1 MTNKIK
7 NIVSIFVIGM
17 ILQSCGEEMGG
28 VECIRFDVEDFK
40 ENWDDS
46 EKITVDGVDDV
57 VIYKYKGEKFTG
69 NICYDFGSIDN
80 DGFSRDNHRKFGKS
94 LEEIERAIKYCSK
107 KYPMVGADVYKA
119 FQSRIS
125 YENGLKN
132 GLEIGWAEYSD
143 NRIDTAY
150 VINWKNGYVDGKC
163 IWYAY
168 NDDFDYDET
177 YNPNPCDTCKAF
189 SSVINYKKGEKHGQF
204 LHFDFFTKSSSLS
217 KKKSNNDKNV
227 NFVEQKGTYKNGKI
241 NGSIKF
247 YETKSD
253 DDKYVVYLKSDNIY
267 YKGQEIASKK
277 YSNNEEISLAYSK
290 ALTINLDSPLEDSIF
305 YYSSNSYE
313 DVPFDTVI
321 NGEKYSFGSNIYNY
335 WEMQPQGCGSGIA
348 DTWTQTRKNGDYVCE
363 QDSNINLKSPILD
376 GWGDLVFIDKE

>member
-1 MTNKIK
+1 MTKKIK
-7 NIVSIFVIGM
+7 NIVSLFVIGM

-28 VECIRFDVEDFK
+28 VECIIFDVEDFK

-46 EKITVDGVDDV
+46 EITTVDGVDDV

-80 DGFSRDNHRKFGKS
+80 TGFSNDDHRKFGKS
-94 LEEIERAIKYCSK
+94 LKDIERAIKYCSK

-132 GLEIGWAEYSD
+132 GLEIGWAKYSD

-150 VINWKNGYVDGKC
+150 VINWKHGYVDGKC
-163 IWYAY
+163 FWYAY
-168 NDDFDYDET
+168 NSDFDYDET

-217 KKKSNNDKNV
+217 KKKSNNDQNI

-247 YETKSD
+247 YETTYRDD

-277 YSNNEEISLAYSK
+277 YNSNEEISLAYSK
-290 ALTINLDSPLEDSIF
+290 SISVNWNPLDDDHLYPDTIVDGKKY
-305 YYSSNSYE
+305 YYS
-313 DVPFDTVI
+313 I
-321 NGEKYSFGSNIYNY
+321 NDYNY
-335 WEMQPQGCGSGIA
+335 WEMQPQGCRGGLA

-363 QDSNINLKSPILD
+363 QDSNINLKSAIFE
-376 GWGDLVFIDKE
+376 GWGDLVFIDKK

>member
-1 MTNKIK
+1 ML
-7 NIVSIFVIGM
+7 VIGM

-46 EKITVDGVDDV
+46 EITTVDGVDDV
-57 VIYKYKGEKFTG
+57 VIYMYKGEKFTG

-94 LEEIERAIKYCSK
+94 LEEIERAIKLGSK
-107 KYPMVGADVYKA
+107 KYPIVGADVYKA

-125 YENGLKN
+125 YDNGLKN
-132 GLEIGWAEYSD
+132 GLEIGWAQYSD
-143 NRIDTAY
+143 DRVDTAY
-150 VINWKNGYVDGKC
+150 IIKWKNGYVDGKC

-168 NDDFDYDET
+168 NSDFDYDET

-189 SSVINYKKGEKHGQF
+189 SSVINYRKGEKNGQF
-204 LHFDFFTKSSSLS
+204 LHFGFFTKSLTLS
-217 KKKSNNDKNV
+217 KEKFNKDQNV
-227 NFVEQKGTYKNGKI
+227 NFVKQKGTYKNGTLH
-241 NGSIKF
+241 GDLKF
-247 YETKSD
+247 YETTYRDDD

-277 YSNNEEISLAYSK
+277 YYNNEEISIAYSK
-290 ALTINLDSPLEDSIF
+290 SISVNWNPLDDDHSYPDTIVDGKKYFYSI
-305 YYSSNSYE
+305 N
-313 DVPFDTVI
+313 
-321 NGEKYSFGSNIYNY
+321 NYNY
-335 WEMQPQGCGSGIA
+335 WEMQPQGCQGGLA

-363 QDSNINLKSPILD
+363 QDSNINLKSPILE